1 MSTNVCVGDLIGVQL
16 YLLTVKQ
23 IMENNMAKVDYATF
37 QLEANKRMKEA
48 HYLLV
53 ENQYKDALDKI
64 DEALANLRLMRTAVK
79 SHA

>member
-1 MSTNVCVGDLIGVQL
+1 
-16 YLLTVKQ
+16 
-23 IMENNMAKVDYATF
+23 MAKVDYATF
-37 QLEANKRMKEA
+37 QLATQAKLKEA

-53 ENQYKDALDKI
+53 ENDYREALEKI

>member
-1 MSTNVCVGDLIGVQL
+1 MNVCVGGPSGVQL

-23 IMENNMAKVDYATF
+23 IMEKDMAKVDYATF
-37 QLEANKRMKEA
+37 QLEANKKLREA

-53 ENQYKDALDKI
+53 ENQHKEALDKI

>member
-1 MSTNVCVGDLIGVQL
+1 MSTNVCAGDPVGVQL

-23 IMENNMAKVDYATF
+23 IMEKDMAKVDYATF
-37 QLEANKRMKEA
+37 QLATQAKLKEA

-53 ENQYKDALDKI
+53 ENDYREALEKI

>member
-1 MSTNVCVGDLIGVQL
+1 
-16 YLLTVKQ
+16 
-23 IMENNMAKVDYATF
+23 MAKVDYATF

-53 ENQYKDALDKI
+53 ENQHKEALEKI

-79 SHA
+79 THA

>member
-1 MSTNVCVGDLIGVQL
+1 
-16 YLLTVKQ
+16 
-23 IMENNMAKVDYATF
+23 MAKVDYAAF
-37 QLEANKRMKEA
+37 QLEAQAQMKEA

-79 SHA
+79 THA